1 MKTFTIIL
9 SVSLVVLIGTTEAF
23 SHPNR
28 YYSVYGDQLTWDVP
42 QSVLYRVNRAFYGY
56 DLVHVRQ
63 VPYRGFVDF
72 EFILENR
79 GRFVAVSVDHY
90 GRILRTTRIMNAPF
104 AHHICDVYC
113 GFHGDHYRRYY
124 RTRPDGGRPGGG
136 RPDGGHN
143 PHNHYGKGNGK
154 GHGHYKNNNWSDH
167 DHDRR
172 DDNRNE
178 EYRGHDDDKRN
189 TGRNGYRSGRADF
202 DE

>member
-1 MKTFTIIL
+1 MKTSTIIL
-9 SVSLVVLIGTTEAF
+9 SVSLVVLLGTTEAF

-72 EFILENR
+72 EFILESR

-90 GRILRTTRIMNAPF
+90 GRILSTTRIMNAPF

-124 RTRPDGGRPGGG
+124 RARPSM
-136 RPDGGHN
+136 GHN
-143 PHNHYGKGNGK
+143 PHKHYGNGGGK
-154 GHGHYKNNNWSDH
+154 GHGHYKKQNGNDH
-167 DHDRR
+167 DHR
-172 DDNRNE
+172 DDNRND
-178 EYRGHDDDKRN
+178 EYRGHDDDKHD
-189 TGRNGYRSGRADF
+189 TGSKGYRSGRTDF